1 LDDEQ
6 GRRVLVVE
14 DEAMVAML
22 VEDML
27 TELGHS
33 VVGPAMRLDQA
44 LPLAREAEF
53 DFAILDVNLGGQLS
67 FPVAEVLRAR
77 GIPFIF
83 ATGYGRNG
91 VEEAYRDTI
100 TLMKPF
106 ERSDVQRA
114 FAHTL
119 ARRV

>member
-1 LDDEQ
+1 
-6 GRRVLVVE
+6 
-14 DEAMVAML
+14 MVAML

-83 ATGYGRNG
+83 ATGYGRG
-91 VEEAYRDTI
+91 GIDEAYRDTI

-106 ERSDVQRA
+106 ERRDVARA

-119 ARRV
+119 ARRA

>member
-1 LDDEQ
+1 LDDER

-14 DEAMVAML
+14 DEAIVAML

-67 FPVAEVLRAR
+67 FPVADVLRAR

-83 ATGYGRNG
+83 ATGYGRTG
-91 VEEAYRDTI
+91 VEDAYRDTI

-106 ERSDVQRA
+106 ERSDVERA
-114 FAHTL
+114 FARTL
-119 ARRV
+119 ARQA

>member
-1 LDDEQ
+1 LDAER

-33 VVGPAMRLDQA
+33 VVGPAMRLDRA

-67 FPVAEVLRAR
+67 YPVAEVLRAR

-91 VEEAYRDTI
+91 VEDAYRDTI

-114 FAHTL
+114 FARTL
-119 ARRV
+119 APRV

>member
-1 LDDEQ
+1 LDAER

-67 FPVAEVLRAR
+67 FPVADVLRAR

>member
-1 LDDEQ
+1 MPPPPLLQ
-6 GRRVLVVE
+6 GLRLLVVE

-27 TELGHS
+27 AELGHS

-83 ATGYGRNG
+83 ATGYDAQAILPAYADVPRAEKP
-91 VEEAYRDTI
+91 VAIREPTEAKRT
-100 TLMKPF
+100 
-106 ERSDVQRA
+106 
-114 FAHTL
+114 
-119 ARRV
+119 